1 MREESA
7 SASLGKGLKEEGVK
21 REGAREELEWWRERV
36 CGAKDKK
43 WVEAA
48 IAICFLNLATALR

>member
-1 MREESA
+1 MKEESA
-7 SASLGKGLKEEGVK
+7 SASLGKGLNEEGVK

-48 IAICFLNLATALR
+48 IGICYLLLLR